1 LVLIPGAGDIAG
13 IGNTLANDLTGNEGN
28 NTLNGAAGADHMAGG
43 AGNDLYIVDNV
54 GAVADAGAGSAI
66 DTVPSRVAFSMVENG
81 TTVLGAV
88 ENLTLTG
95 GAAIAGTGN
104 ALDNL
109 IHGNAGANT
118 LSGGLGNDTLDG
130 GAGADS
136 LVGGDGSDLYVVDN
150 AGDKISETGT
160 DARDP
165 ADSSVTHTLP

>member
-13 IGNTLANDLTGNEGN
+13 IGNTLANDLTGNEGD

-54 GAVADAGAGSAI
+54 GDVVDEGAGSGT
-66 DTVPSRVAFSMVENG
+66 DTVQSSIAFSLVENG
-81 TTVLGAV
+81 RTWMGAL

-95 GAAIAGTGN
+95 AAAIAGTGN
-104 ALDNL
+104 DLDNL
-109 IHGNAGANT
+109 LHGNAGANT
-118 LSGGLGNDTLDG
+118 LTGGLGNDTLDG
-130 GAGADS
+130 GAGVDS

-150 AGDKISETGT
+150 AGDKISETGS